1 MASKYNAVSDRA
13 SKMQPPAA
21 LPQHQMQL
29 NHKTYGNTGPH
40 LVILHGLFGNLDN
53 WQTLA
58 RRWAAD
64 YTVVLVDLRNHG
76 RSPHAEEMTYPLMA
90 QDVAELLETLAIHR
104 CHLLGHSMGGKVA
117 MQAALTY
124 PDLVE
129 RLIVVDMAPRQY
141 GRGHD
146 DVFAALHALDPATLS
161 DRGEADAAMRPHMA
175 DAGVRQFLLKNLT
188 RRDDAGFRWRMNLA
202 VLDRDYAQLIAPIG
216 TLGQTYSGPAL
227 FVRGGKSDYVRDEDW
242 PGVLEHF
249 PQARLATVAG
259 AGHWVHPERPGEL
272 EGLVKNF

>member
-1 MASKYNAVSDRA
+1 
-13 SKMQPPAA
+13 
-21 LPQHQMQL
+21 MQL

-58 RRWAAD
+58 RRWATD

-90 QDVAELLETLAIHR
+90 QDIAELLETLAIDR
-104 CHLLGHSMGGKVA
+104 CHLLGHSVGGKAA
-117 MQAALTY
+117 MQAALSY
-124 PDLVE
+124 PTLVE
-129 RLIVVDMAPRQY
+129 KLIVVDMAPRQY

-146 DVFAALHALDPATLS
+146 DVFAALRALDPATIS
-161 DRGEADAAMRPHMA
+161 DRSEADAAMQPHMA

-188 RRDDAGFRWRMNLA
+188 RRDDAGFRWRMNLE
-202 VLDRDYAQLIAPIG
+202 VLDRDYEQLIAPIG
-216 TLGQTYSGPAL
+216 TVGQIYPGPVL

-259 AGHWVHPERPGEL
+259 AGHWVHAERPGEL
-272 EGLVKNF
+272 EGLVRAFLS

>member
-1 MASKYNAVSDRA
+1 
-13 SKMQPPAA
+13 
-21 LPQHQMQL
+21 MQL
-29 NHKTYGNTGPH
+29 NYKTYGDTGPH

-58 RRWAAD
+58 RRWASD

-76 RSPHAEEMTYPLMA
+76 RSPHAEEMTYPLLA
-90 QDVAELLETLAIHR
+90 QDVAELLETLTIDR

-117 MQAALTY
+117 MQAALAY
-124 PDLVE
+124 PTLVE
-129 RLIVVDMAPRQY
+129 KLIVVDMAPRQY

-146 DVFAALHALDPATLS
+146 DVFAALHALDPAALS
-161 DRGEADAAMRPHMA
+161 DRSEADEAMQPHMA

-188 RRDDAGFRWRMNLA
+188 RRDDTGFRWRMNLE
-202 VLDRDYAQLIAPIG
+202 VLDRDYEQLIAPIG

-227 FVRGGKSDYVRDEDW
+227 FVRGGKSDYIRDDDW
-242 PGVLEHF
+242 PGVLAHF

-259 AGHWVHPERPGEL
+259 AGHWVHAEAPGEL
-272 EGLVKNF
+272 EKLVRGFLS